1 MGDSKTVQTPIED
14 EQQVLKDSVTPK
26 EVSTKSVTA
35 KKASIEPKTAKEE
48 PTESETVDETSVEPE
63 TRDDKPIETTALDET
78 SAESTISDEA
88 SAESTTIDGAP
99 AESQQISLSSK
110 ELGRRGERA
119 AARFL
124 ERKGYEILDTNW
136 ACFAGEADI
145 IALDG
150 STLCFIEVKTRTGVQ
165 KGFPA
170 EAVDAKKR
178 ARYEKIAA
186 CYLQNYEKPDIYVR
200 FDVISILVLS
210 ESRAFLRLHTNAFS
224 CDH

>member
-63 TRDDKPIETTALDET
+63 TRDDKSIETTAL
-78 SAESTISDEA
+78 DEA